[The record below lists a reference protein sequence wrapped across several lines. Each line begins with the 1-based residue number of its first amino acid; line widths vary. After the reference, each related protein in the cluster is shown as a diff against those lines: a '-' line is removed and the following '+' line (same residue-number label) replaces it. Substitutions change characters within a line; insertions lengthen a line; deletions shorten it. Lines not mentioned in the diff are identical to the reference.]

1 MLKNNKGQTG
11 IIEGIIIIIL
21 IAICAVS
28 LWMLFKKDSSI
39 YETGSNPNIHNDKRT
54 DWPLSIH
61 IAEGGC
67 SRLDSL
73 KGEKDAVTSNST
85 VNRSK

>member
-1 MLKNNKGQTG
+1 MNNKGQTG
-11 IIEGIIIIIL
+11 IVEGLIILVL
-21 IAICAVS
+21 IAICSIS

-61 IAEGGC
+61 IGEGSC
-67 SRLDSL
+67 SRIP
-73 KGEKDAVTSNST
+73 KEKDEISNPV
-85 VNRSK
+85 VNSVKPK